1 MAVAFSTG
9 GSGYTRSDFM
19 ISDAAIP
26 ARVEE
31 AAKAD
36 QKEQFSKVLSGIG
49 SSRNASNASNASNT
63 SGAGSANNAVSE
75 KETPASYEKFEMLRS
90 ELTKSD
96 GSLDLRKV
104 VARSRTESSL
114 LRIFRRST

>member
-49 SSRNASNASNASNT
+49 SSRT
-63 SGAGSANNAVSE
+63 LRM
-75 KETPASYEKFEMLRS
+75 PQMLRI
-90 ELTKSD
+90 
-96 GSLDLRKV
+96 LRAQA
-104 VARSRTESSL
+104 ARTMRYLRRKLLQGMRSSKC
-114 LRIFRRST
+114 FAAN

>member
-31 AAKAD
+31 ALSRK
-36 QKEQFSKVLSGIG
+36 FST
-49 SSRNASNASNASNT
+49 SSVR
-63 SGAGSANNAVSE
+63 
-75 KETPASYEKFEMLRS
+75 
-90 ELTKSD
+90 
-96 GSLDLRKV
+96 
-104 VARSRTESSL
+104 
-114 LRIFRRST
+114 

>member
-36 QKEQFSKVLSGIG
+36 HKEQFSKVLSGIG
-49 SSRNASNASNASNT
+49 SSRNASNT
-63 SGAGSANNAVSE
+63 SGAGSANNAVSGSDAASE
-75 KETPASYEKFEMLRS
+75 KMAQHNAVS
-90 ELTKSD
+90 
-96 GSLDLRKV
+96 
-104 VARSRTESSL
+104 ATESMITH
-114 LRIFRRST
+114 RNRCGRF

>member
-49 SSRNASNASNASNT
+49 SFRNASNASNASNT
-63 SGAGSANNAVSE
+63 SGAGSANNAVSGSDA
-75 KETPASYEKFEMLRS
+75 ASERWRRTMRYLR
-90 ELTKSD
+90 
-96 GSLDLRKV
+96 RKPLQGM
-104 VARSRTESSL
+104 RSSKC
-114 LRIFRRST
+114 FAAN

>member
-36 QKEQFSKVLSGIG
+36 HV
-49 SSRNASNASNASNT
+49 SSAS
-63 SGAGSANNAVSE
+63 
-75 KETPASYEKFEMLRS
+75 
-90 ELTKSD
+90 
-96 GSLDLRKV
+96 
-104 VARSRTESSL
+104 
-114 LRIFRRST
+114 

>member
-49 SSRNASNASNASNT
+49 
-63 SGAGSANNAVSE
+63 
-75 KETPASYEKFEMLRS
+75 MLRI
-90 ELTKSD
+90 
-96 GSLDLRKV
+96 LRAQA
-104 VARSRTESSL
+104 ARTMRYLRRKLLQGMRSSKC
-114 LRIFRRST
+114 FAAN

>member
-31 AAKAD
+31 R
-36 QKEQFSKVLSGIG
+36 QRQTRRN
-49 SSRNASNASNASNT
+49 SSPRC
-63 SGAGSANNAVSE
+63 
-75 KETPASYEKFEMLRS
+75 
-90 ELTKSD
+90 
-96 GSLDLRKV
+96 
-104 VARSRTESSL
+104 
-114 LRIFRRST
+114 

>member
-36 QKEQFSKVLSGIG
+36 QKEQFSKVLRHSVCRAI
-49 SSRNASNASNASNT
+49 
-63 SGAGSANNAVSE
+63 V
-75 KETPASYEKFEMLRS
+75 P
-90 ELTKSD
+90 
-96 GSLDLRKV
+96 
-104 VARSRTESSL
+104 
-114 LRIFRRST
+114 

>member
-49 SSRNASNASNASNT
+49 SSRNASNASNASNSSWAGCAYNEI
-63 SGAGSANNAVSE
+63 SGSDSAAE
-75 KETPASYEKFEMLRS
+75 
-90 ELTKSD
+90 
-96 GSLDLRKV
+96 
-104 VARSRTESSL
+104 
-114 LRIFRRST
+114 

>member
-49 SSRNASNASNASNT
+49 SSKNASNASNT
-63 SGAGSANNAVSE
+63 SGAGSANNAVSGSDAVSE
-75 KETPASYEKFEMLRS
+75 KMAQNNAVSETERS
-90 ELTKSD
+90 SKCF
-96 GSLDLRKV
+96 
-104 VARSRTESSL
+104 AAN
-114 LRIFRRST
+114 

>member
-36 QKEQFSKVLSGIG
+36 QKEQFSKVLSGICLLY
-49 SSRNASNASNASNT
+49 T
-63 SGAGSANNAVSE
+63 SPSPRDRG
-75 KETPASYEKFEMLRS
+75 
-90 ELTKSD
+90 
-96 GSLDLRKV
+96 
-104 VARSRTESSL
+104 
-114 LRIFRRST
+114 